1 MRGYS
6 RFGVAEIFIQR
17 ITFQRVTFIM
27 CFVFTVNYT
36 HAALQPFFRVSRFK
50 TDTVYT
56 ERHIKVSGGN
66 KLAVGMNQV
75 TITGGNGGF
84 ERYTVNVDFLL
95 NQITDCDI
103 VVINFLSLGNIVSF
117 RCG

>member
-1 MRGYS
+1 M
-6 RFGVAEIFIQR
+6 FLI
-17 ITFQRVTFIM
+17 
-27 CFVFTVNYT
+27 FTVNYT

-50 TDTVYT
+50 TDTVHP
-56 ERHIKVSGGN
+56 ERHIKVSGGD

-75 TITGGNGGF
+75 TIAGGNGGF
-84 ERYTVNVDFLL
+84 ESYAVDVDFLL

-103 VVINFLSLGNIVSF
+103 VVINFLSFGNIVSF